1 MMVERH
7 LSVDPSTI
15 WRWVQRYAPEL
26 NERIRHELKPTN
38 GSWRTDETY
47 VRVAGRWTYLYRAV
61 DSTGATIDFFLSQT
75 RDVFAAGAFFRK
87 ALAAPGHPRPRVIN
101 VDGNPSYPHVVDE
114 LKRTHALGQRCR
126 CRVVPYLNNIVEQ
139 DHRAIKRRIQ
149 ASLGFRSFAG
159 AERTIQGYEAMH
171 MIRKGQVR
179 WLAKGDI
186 AEQVRFI
193 KYIFGLR
200 AWSADSS
207 AASFSPSRAYLQQSR
222 LDVLKDL
229 KLREP
234 ELPVLV
240 LSMHPETQY
249 GKRVLKAGAS
259 GYMNKDS
266 APDELI
272 NAIRKVM
279 SGRRYVSPVLAEKLA
294 LDLAL
299 GAEKP
304 PHERLSDREIE
315 VLRMLASGKSVSQIA
330 EILYLSVSTVS
341 TYRARILEKLNLT
354 TTAELMHYALSGG
367 LIL

>member
-1 MMVERH
+1 
-7 LSVDPSTI
+7 
-15 WRWVQRYAPEL
+15 
-26 NERIRHELKPTN
+26 
-38 GSWRTDETY
+38 
-47 VRVAGRWTYLYRAV
+47 
-61 DSTGATIDFFLSQT
+61 
-75 RDVFAAGAFFRK
+75 
-87 ALAAPGHPRPRVIN
+87 
-101 VDGNPSYPHVVDE
+101 
-114 LKRTHALGQRCR
+114 
-126 CRVVPYLNNIVEQ
+126 
-139 DHRAIKRRIQ
+139 
-149 ASLGFRSFAG
+149 
-159 AERTIQGYEAMH
+159 
-171 MIRKGQVR
+171 
-179 WLAKGDI
+179 
-186 AEQVRFI
+186 
-193 KYIFGLR
+193 
-200 AWSADSS
+200 
-207 AASFSPSRAYLQQSR
+207 
-222 LDVLKDL
+222 
-229 KLREP
+229 
-234 ELPVLV
+234 
-240 LSMHPETQY
+240 MHPETQY